1 MKYEIL
7 WDTLEKTT
15 PSLKESLSEIFTL
28 YDIGMIILTI
38 VSLIII
44 CAFLDISKDKQLVLS
59 GLIII
64 AIPALAICTKYYGNE
79 PIKISVNYKIKG
91 ENKTLNYETT
101 YLDEKKIYNQFKNV
115 DELKHFIE
123 KEITTEYEHK
133 NNKEELKEFLN

>member
-15 PSLKESLSEIFTL
+15 PSSKESLSEIFTL

-44 CAFLDISKDKQLVLS
+44 CAFLDISKDKKLVLS

-64 AIPALAICTKYYGNE
+64 AIPALAICTKDYGNE
-79 PIKISVNYKIKG
+79 PIKISVDYKIKG
-91 ENKTLNYETT
+91 ENKTLNYET

-123 KEITTEYEHK
+123 KEIATEYEHK
-133 NNKEELKEFLN
+133 NDKEELKEFLN